1 MRNGPF
7 LASFPSQN
15 SQRVLREAWQLWIK
29 PWPKSLARAESAAGS
44 KRQLFSPSL
53 LHWHCSGVTA
63 LSLLFGKSWWKSNF
77 SVYGK
82 AQAMAPSPRQA
93 KPFSSFQLGRKKK
106 KEGNLGLITQL
117 SFGANYSVI
126 RFKCLVSSRKKVEKN
141 VMCFEAETERPSSHT
156 DPSLLLLGGKK
167 KMKGKMCLFL

>member
-1 MRNGPF
+1 M
-7 LASFPSQN
+7 AKHKQ
-15 SQRVLREAWQLWIK
+15 W
-29 PWPKSLARAESAAGS
+29 
-44 KRQLFSPSL
+44 L
-53 LHWHCSGVTA
+53 LHQDKQN
-63 LSLLFGKSWWKSNF
+63 LSPVFSWE
-77 SVYGK
+77 
-82 AQAMAPSPRQA
+82 
-93 KPFSSFQLGRKKK
+93 KKK

>member
-1 MRNGPF
+1 MVKIKFLSVWQSTSNGSFTKTSETF
-7 LASFPSQN
+7 LQF
-15 SQRVLREAWQLWIK
+15 
-29 PWPKSLARAESAAGS
+29 SA
-44 KRQLFSPSL
+44 
-53 LHWHCSGVTA
+53 
-63 LSLLFGKSWWKSNF
+63 GK
-77 SVYGK
+77 
-82 AQAMAPSPRQA
+82 
-93 KPFSSFQLGRKKK
+93 KKK